1 MARTT
6 TGTCKAIMSR
16 LRGTGL
22 ESKATR
28 KEVLNAVVAVA
39 GSTKET
45 RDRYMSELK
54 RNMYIRQT
62 EPDKYELNHE
72 LAESEE
78 DIKLIGD
85 LTIRVDLIEAKIDAA
100 LKAARQQI
108 AEQKKRR

>member
-16 LRGTGL
+16 LRGIGL

-28 KEVLNAVVAVA
+28 KEVLNSVVAVA

-45 RDRYMSELK
+45 RDRYMTELK

-62 EPDKYELNHE
+62 EPDQYELNHE
-72 LAESEE
+72 LAESDE
-78 DIKLIGD
+78 DIRLIGD
-85 LTIRVDLIEAKIDAA
+85 LTIRVDLMEAKIDAVIE
-100 LKAARQQI
+100 AAKQDELSR
-108 AEQKKRR
+108 KKW